1 MKIPAL
7 LILLLF
13 FSFNTY
19 SQSEYMGTGQNLNSL
34 RGKVS
39 GLSITNTSH
48 ISGAASSIN
57 VRGMSSIMLSNQP
70 LVIVDGVEFNS
81 SVSNMG
87 GDFWNG
93 ISATSRLNDIDP
105 NTIEKIQVLK
115 GLSQTMIYGE
125 RGRNGVILITTK
137 NGSDSTLD

>member
-1 MKIPAL
+1 
-7 LILLLF
+7 
-13 FSFNTY
+13 
-19 SQSEYMGTGQNLNSL
+19 
-34 RGKVS
+34 
-39 GLSITNTSH
+39 
-48 ISGAASSIN
+48 
-57 VRGMSSIMLSNQP
+57 MLSNQP

-87 GDFWNG
+87 SDFWNG

-125 RGRNGVILITTK
+125 KGRNGVILITTK
-137 NGSDSTLD
+137 NGSDSALD

>member
-7 LILLLF
+7 LVFLLLF
-13 FSFNTY
+13 SFNIY
-19 SQSEYMGTGQNLNSL
+19 SQSENMGAGQNLNSL

-48 ISGAASSIN
+48 VSGAPSSIN

-70 LVIVDGVEFNS
+70 LIIVDGVEFNS

-87 GDFWNG
+87 SDFWDG
-93 ISATSRLNDIDP
+93 ISATSRLNDLDP
-105 NTIEKIQVLK
+105 NTIKKIRVLK

-125 RGRNGVILITTK
+125 KGRNGVILITTK
-137 NGSDSTLD
+137 NGTDSAID

>member
-13 FSFNTY
+13 SFNIY
-19 SQSEYMGTGQNLNSL
+19 SQSEDMGAGQNLNSL

-48 ISGAASSIN
+48 VSGAPSSIN

-70 LVIVDGVEFNS
+70 LIIVDGVEFNS

-87 GDFWNG
+87 GDFWDG
-93 ISATSRLNDIDP
+93 ISATSRLNDLDP
-105 NTIEKIQVLK
+105 NTIKKIRVLK

-125 RGRNGVILITTK
+125 KGRNGVILITTK
-137 NGSDSTLD
+137 NGTDSTID

>member
-13 FSFNTY
+13 SFNIY
-19 SQSEYMGTGQNLNSL
+19 SQSEDMGAGQNLNSL

-48 ISGAASSIN
+48 VSGAPSSIN

-70 LVIVDGVEFNS
+70 LIIVDGVEFNS

-87 GDFWNG
+87 GDFWDG
-93 ISATSRLNDIDP
+93 ISATSRLNDLDP
-105 NTIEKIQVLK
+105 NTIKKIRVLK

-125 RGRNGVILITTK
+125 KGRNGVILITTK
-137 NGSDSTLD
+137 NGTDSAID

>member
-1 MKIPAL
+1 
-7 LILLLF
+7 
-13 FSFNTY
+13 
-19 SQSEYMGTGQNLNSL
+19 
-34 RGKVS
+34 
-39 GLSITNTSH
+39 
-48 ISGAASSIN
+48 
-57 VRGMSSIMLSNQP
+57 MSSIMLSNQP
-70 LVIVDGVEFNS
+70 LIIVDGVEFNS
-81 SVSNMG
+81 SVSNMD

-125 RGRNGVILITTK
+125 KGRNGVILITTK